1 LTGGEAL
8 ANIVFL
14 MSRLEGLIGN
24 SPPMLALRAQV
35 ERLLSRPS
43 PAGGRLPPLLILGE
57 TGVGKG
63 LLVHLMHQAS
73 VRRDRPLIEVN
84 CAAIPEH
91 LVEAELFGY
100 ERGAFTDARQSK
112 PGLFQAAHGGLLF
125 LDELDALPLATQAKL
140 LTAIEQREVRR
151 LGSTRAEPVDVWIM
165 SATNAKLDAAVAR
178 REFRLDLY
186 HRISAVTIEVPPL
199 RARGRDVVALAEAF
213 LVRLCADYALPPK
226 RLSPPAQAAL
236 LAHPWPGN
244 VRELVNVLER
254 AVLLADGDEITP
266 ALMELPLPRAP
277 VVPSPSARPEGSDE
291 REHLREALEA
301 AGWNLS
307 RAAAR
312 LKIPRNTLRYRMER
326 LGLRPAAG
334 DAAPSDPAVAAAAE
348 PAPAAPAGL
357 RWEKRWIAAVQ
368 VRLGL
373 PSTLGSYHLTPLL
386 EELIEKARSFG
397 GRLDGLHPL
406 GFTALY
412 GIEPMEAAPAR
423 AALAAQAILNAAA
436 GYRGLD
442 GERAAVA
449 CGLHAAESLIARGA
463 PIVGMGPEDRRR
475 LDEAF
480 DALGAVPGVIAVSAD
495 AIPFLERRFVLEPG
509 AAGAGATYRL
519 AGAVR
524 SGFDVGGRQPSPFVG
539 RDRELARLHD
549 LLAEVERGRGQ
560 IVDVVGEPGVGKSR
574 LLHEF
579 RLGLGPERVL
589 YLEGRCVAHGESTPY
604 LPIVQLLQQAFGFTE
619 SDGSETIDA
628 RVREGVARLGLSA
641 ATVAPYLLHLLGI
654 PARRGDGL
662 AGSSPEA
669 VRGRTIDALRYVMI
683 AASQQRPVILAIE
696 DLQWMDPTSVA
707 SLSVLATSVAASR
720 ILVLRTCRQGHPP
733 PALGRTPATRLV
745 LDRLG
750 PAESLTIVHSLLAG
764 REVAPGVADALVSKA
779 DGIPFFLE
787 ELARVIVADPASR
800 VPGIPDT
807 VHEVIAA
814 RVDRLAP
821 GDRDLLHAAA
831 VFGRDVPLPLLRQM
845 SGLAEPDLSLALSRL
860 RQAGFLRETAG
871 APREA
876 CGFTHILTQEAA
888 YRGLTAER
896 RRELHAAAAAA
907 IEKEQPQVADRHPEV
922 LAHHLTEAGA
932 AAAAVAYWH
941 RAGRLAIRRSAN
953 AEAIAHLRLA
963 LAMLEAQP
971 SGPDRARTELGLQ
984 LTLGAALV
992 ADRGYGARELE
1003 QILGRLE
1010 SLTAEVAAAPEA
1022 PVARFAL
1029 CRFSIARADLAAAE
1043 RFARQMLAAA
1053 GSDPQALIPAS
1064 IAAGITDFYR
1074 GCILRAREHF
1084 ERVLAVHEPRF
1095 AEAQIAL
1102 YGNDMRVAALGFLG
1116 WICALTGE
1124 PDRAARLAEESV
1136 ARARESGHPLTLA
1149 VALNWAGLVRCERHE
1164 PALAGRL
1171 GEELLDLSRE
1181 QSFAFFIALALGLLG
1196 WARLA
1201 QGERAAGAELLRQGL
1216 DRYRAASQRVGL
1228 RLRAH
1233 HAEAL
1238 LSLGAID
1245 EALGRIEEV
1254 LEHSRATGE
1263 CGLVSELYRLKG
1275 EALARRT
1282 PGDPE
1287 AARALRQAVEIA
1299 QEQGATLLA
1308 LRAAIS
1314 LVRLERE
1321 RGDAAPSLAALRRAY
1336 QAITGGSD
1344 LPHMQAARALLGE

>member
-1 LTGGEAL
+1 L
-8 ANIVFL
+8 ANIVLL

-63 LLVHLMHQAS
+63 LLVRLMHRAS
-73 VRRDRPLIEVN
+73 VRRDQPLIEVN
-84 CAAIPEH
+84 CAAIPES

-125 LDELDALPLATQAKL
+125 LDEVDALPLATQAKL
-140 LTAIEQREVRR
+140 LTVIEQREVRR

-199 RARGRDVVALAEAF
+199 RARGRDIVTLAEAF
-213 LVRLCADYALPPK
+213 LVRLCADYALAPK
-226 RLSPPAQAAL
+226 RLSPPALAAL

-266 ALMELPLPRAP
+266 ALMDLPLPSAP
-277 VVPSPSARPEGSDE
+277 GAPSPSARPDGGDE
-291 REHLREALEA
+291 RESLREALEA
-301 AGWNLS
+301 VGWNLS

-326 LGLRPAAG
+326 LALRPAAG
-334 DAAPSDPAVAAAAE
+334 DASPPVPAAAE
-348 PAPAAPAGL
+348 PAPAPSAGL

-412 GIEPMEAAPAR
+412 GIEPMEAAPTR

-449 CGLHAAESLIARGA
+449 CRLHAAESLIARGA

-495 AIPFLERRFVLEPG
+495 AIPFLERRFILEPG
-509 AAGAGATYRL
+509 APDAGGTYRL

-539 RDRELARLHD
+539 RDRELARLHG

-619 SDGSETIDA
+619 ADGSETIDA

-654 PARRGDGL
+654 PGRRGDGL
-662 AGSSPEA
+662 TGSSPEA
-669 VRGRTIDALRYVMI
+669 MRGRTIDALRYVMI

-696 DLQWMDPTSVA
+696 DLQWMDPTSIA

-720 ILVLRTCRQGHPP
+720 ILVLRTCRQGHPL
-733 PALGRTPATRLV
+733 PALGRTPATQVV

-821 GDRDLLHAAA
+821 ADRDLLHAAA
-831 VFGRDVPLPLLRQM
+831 VLGRDVPLPLLREM
-845 SGLAEPDLSLALSRL
+845 SGRAEPDFSLALSRL
-860 RQAGFLRETAG
+860 RVAGFLRETAG

-888 YRGLTAER
+888 YRGLAPER

-932 AAAAVAYWH
+932 GAAAVAYWH

-971 SGPDRARTELGLQ
+971 PGADHARTELGLQ

-1003 QILGRLE
+1003 LTLGRLE
-1010 SLTAEVAAAPEA
+1010 ALTAEVADAPEA

-1043 RFARQMLAAA
+1043 RFAQQMLAAA
-1053 GSDPQALIPAS
+1053 GRDPQALIPAS
-1064 IAAGITDFYR
+1064 VAAGITDFYR
-1074 GCILRAREHF
+1074 GRIHRAREHF
-1084 ERVLAVHEPRF
+1084 ERVLAMHEPRF

-1116 WICALTGE
+1116 WICALAGE
-1124 PDRAARLAEESV
+1124 PDRAARLADESV

-1181 QSFAFFIALALGLLG
+1181 QSFAFFTALALGLLG

-1245 EALGRIEEV
+1245 EALARIEEV

-1287 AARALRQAVEIA
+1287 AARALQQAMEIA
-1299 QEQGATLLA
+1299 REQGATLLE

-1321 RGDAAPSLAALRRAY
+1321 CGDAAPSLGALRRAC
-1336 QAITGGSD
+1336 QAVTGGSD
-1344 LPHMQAARALLGE
+1344 LPHVQAARALLGE